1 VVNILIAEDD
11 PVSSYMLETTLSK
24 WGYTVTI
31 ANDGD
36 LALQALQQKDAPQLV
51 ILDWMMPNLDGIEL
65 CRKLREDPAKQ
76 SIYIILLTAKSDKK
90 DVVIG
95 LDMGADDYIT
105 KPFDSEELRARVRV
119 GARMVELQQTLAH
132 RITQLEVAMANVK
145 QLQGILPI
153 CSHCKKVRDDQNYWQ
168 QVESYISTHT
178 DAQFS
183 HSICPE
189 CFEHITKT
197 QIEELKH
204 RMRRDTKY

>member
-1 VVNILIAEDD
+1 VNILIAEDD

-24 WGYTVTI
+24 WGYSVTI

-36 LALQALQQKDAPQLV
+36 LALQTLQQKDAPQLV

-76 SIYIILLTAKSDKK
+76 STYIILLTAKSDKK

-119 GARMVELQQTLAH
+119 GARMVELQNTLAN
-132 RITQLEVAMANVK
+132 RITQLEEAIANVK

-183 HSICPE
+183 HGICPE

>member
-1 VVNILIAEDD
+1 LDILIAEDD

-24 WGYTVTI
+24 WGYTAIV
-31 ANDGD
+31 ARDGE
-36 LALQALQQKDAPQLV
+36 LALQVLQKDDAPQLV
-51 ILDWMMPNLDGIEL
+51 ILDWMMPNMDGIEL
-65 CRKLREDPAKQ
+65 CQKLRENPAKQ
-76 SIYIILLTAKSDKK
+76 STYIILLTAKSDKK
-90 DVVIG
+90 DLVMG

-105 KPFDSEELRARVRV
+105 KPFDRNELRARVRV
-119 GARMVELQQTLAH
+119 GARMIELQQSLAD
-132 RITQLEVAMANVK
+132 RITQLEDALANVK

-189 CFEHITKT
+189 CFDQITKA
-197 QIEELKH
+197 QIEELKD
-204 RMRRDTKY
+204 RLRKDTKF

>member
-1 VVNILIAEDD
+1 
-11 PVSSYMLETTLSK
+11 MLETTLSK

-31 ANDGD
+31 AHDGD
-36 LALQALQQKDAPQLV
+36 LALQTLQQKDAPQLV

-76 SIYIILLTAKSDKK
+76 STYIILLTAKSDKK

-119 GARMVELQQTLAH
+119 GARMVELQKTLAD
-132 RITQLEVAMANVK
+132 RITQLEAAIANVK

>member
-1 VVNILIAEDD
+1 VNILIAEDD

-36 LALQALQQKDAPQLV
+36 LALQTLQQKDAPQLV

-76 SIYIILLTAKSDKK
+76 STYIILLTAKSDKK

-119 GARMVELQQTLAH
+119 GARMVELQKTLAD
-132 RITQLEVAMANVK
+132 RITQLEAAIANVK

>member
-1 VVNILIAEDD
+1 VNILIAEDD

-24 WGYTVTI
+24 WGYRVTI

-36 LALQALQQKDAPQLV
+36 LALQTLQQKDAPQLV

-76 SIYIILLTAKSDKK
+76 STYIILLTAKSDKK

-119 GARMVELQQTLAH
+119 GARMVELQNILAN
-132 RITQLEVAMANVK
+132 RITQLEDAMANVK

>member
-1 VVNILIAEDD
+1 MDILIAEDD

-24 WGYTVTI
+24 WGYTAIV
-31 ANDGD
+31 ARDGE
-36 LALQALQQKDAPQLV
+36 LALQVLQKDDAPQLV
-51 ILDWMMPNLDGIEL
+51 ILDWMMPNMDGIEL
-65 CRKLREDPAKQ
+65 CQKLRENPAKQ
-76 SIYIILLTAKSDKK
+76 STYIILLTAKSDKK
-90 DVVIG
+90 DLVMG

-105 KPFDSEELRARVRV
+105 KPFDRNELRARVRV
-119 GARMVELQQTLAH
+119 GARMIELQQSLAD
-132 RITQLEVAMANVK
+132 RITQLEDALANVK

-189 CFEHITKT
+189 CFDQITKA
-197 QIEELKH
+197 QIEELKD
-204 RMRRDTKY
+204 RLRKDTKF

>member
-1 VVNILIAEDD
+1 VNILIAEDD
-11 PVSSYMLETTLSK
+11 PVSSYMLDTTLSK
-24 WGYTVTI
+24 WGYKVI
-31 ANDGD
+31 VAHDGE
-36 LALQALQQKDAPQLV
+36 LAWQVLQQKEAPQLV

-65 CRKLREDPAKQ
+65 CKKLREDSARQ
-76 SIYIILLTAKSDKK
+76 STYIILLTAKSDTK

-105 KPFDSEELRARVRV
+105 KPFDREELRARVRV
-119 GARMVELQQTLAH
+119 GARMVELQQTLAD
-132 RITQLEVAMANVK
+132 RISQLEDAIANVK

-178 DAQFS
+178 DAEFS
-183 HSICPE
+183 HSICPD
-189 CFEHITKT
+189 CFEKITKT
-197 QIEELKH
+197 QIESLKQ